1 MVSDRGRKLVR
12 TLLIL
17 AANPKGTERLR
28 LDEEVKKIEQGLERS
43 KRRDQFK
50 LVVKWAVTD
59 DDLRR
64 AMLDN
69 EPEIVH
75 FSGHGSGES
84 QGGQGRDLVA
94 VQAKESG
101 GLAFEDDGGHVQ
113 LISGDAL
120 ARLFELCAD
129 SVKCVVLNAC
139 YSEAQAD
146 AIAEH
151 IDYVVGMKK
160 AIGDEAA
167 IKFAVGFY
175 DALGAGRDVEKAFK
189 FGCIAIDLK
198 GIPEYLTP
206 VLKKKSISAT
216 VPTAP
221 SSASPPDPSSAG
233 LPCPQSGDQSLS
245 VPGFGTATAPD
256 GDPGNI
262 VSAAG
267 TSSPTSATAGINV
280 PIRLFY
286 SYSHKDETLRDEL
299 EEALALLKRQGLI
312 SGWHDRKIGAGDE
325 WKGAIDKN
333 LEEAQVVLLLVS
345 ASFLA
350 SDYCWDVETKRAV
363 ERHDQGEAKVIPVI
377 LRPCDWH
384 GAPFGKL
391 QALPKD
397 VKAVTSWT
405 NKDEAWTDVAVGI
418 RRAVEAMT
426 AKPSEGLLRSQ
437 GGAGKKVGA
446 PTNSGA
452 PAFLQEAVIEKEKE
466 KARGMVALFDRGAF
480 KIDHPY
486 ERTAPLYRSLKSTR
500 EELQVSGRSA
510 LLLHD
515 VSSLFGE
522 IIDILQKLQ
531 HKVDD
536 NYPDVESEADKPGRL
551 TKQDDENLKAK
562 MGREYYDAANL
573 MMSVRPQVEAILDDI
588 RQHLDLKKPED
599 GDK

>member
-28 LDEEVKKIEQGLERS
+28 LDEEVKKIEQGLERA

-84 QGGQGRDLVA
+84 QGGQGRDLVP

-221 SSASPPDPSSAG
+221 SSASPSDASSAG
-233 LPCPQSGDQSLS
+233 SPGHQSGVHSPS
-245 VPGFGTATAPD
+245 VPVSGNATVPV
-256 GDPGNI
+256 GDLGIGNI
-262 VSAAG
+262 DSAAG
-267 TSSPTSATAGINV
+267 TSSPTSATAKITV

-286 SYSHKDETLRDEL
+286 SYSHQDEELRKEL
-299 EEALALLKRQGLI
+299 ENHLSLLRREGLI
-312 SGWHDRKIGAGDE
+312 SAWHDRMIGAGDE

-333 LEEAQVVLLLVS
+333 LEEAQVILLLVS
-345 ASFLA
+345 SSFLA
-350 SDYCWDVETKRAV
+350 SDYCWDVDTKRAI
-363 ERHDQGEAKVIPVI
+363 ERHDRGEAGVIPVI

-384 GAPFGKL
+384 GAPFGKI
-391 QALPKD
+391 QALPRD
-397 VKAVTSWT
+397 GKAVTSWD
-405 NKDEAWTDVAVGI
+405 NRDEAFKDVALGI
-418 RRAVEAMT
+418 RRAVEAIT
-426 AKPSEGLLRSQ
+426 ANPR
-437 GGAGKKVGA
+437 
-446 PTNSGA
+446 
-452 PAFLQEAVIEKEKE
+452 
-466 KARGMVALFDRGAF
+466 
-480 KIDHPY
+480 
-486 ERTAPLYRSLKSTR
+486 
-500 EELQVSGRSA
+500 
-510 LLLHD
+510 
-515 VSSLFGE
+515 
-522 IIDILQKLQ
+522 
-531 HKVDD
+531 
-536 NYPDVESEADKPGRL
+536 
-551 TKQDDENLKAK
+551 
-562 MGREYYDAANL
+562 
-573 MMSVRPQVEAILDDI
+573 
-588 RQHLDLKKPED
+588 
-599 GDK
+599 

>member
-1 MVSDRGRKLVR
+1 VR
-12 TLLIL
+12 TILIL
-17 AANPKGTERLR
+17 ASNPRTTKRLR

-43 KRRDQFK
+43 KKRDQFK

-59 DDLRR
+59 DELRR

-75 FSGHGSGES
+75 FSGHGVGSG
-84 QGGQGRDLVA
+84 QGGSGRDFVTD
-94 VQAKESG
+94 QEDESG
-101 GLAFEDDGGHVQ
+101 GLVFEDDSGQVQ
-113 LISGDAL
+113 LISGESL
-120 ARLFELCAD
+120 SRLFELCSD
-129 SVKCVVLNAC
+129 TVKCVVLNAC

-221 SSASPPDPSSAG
+221 SSASPPDASSAG
-233 LPCPQSGDQSLS
+233 LPGPQSGLHSPS
-245 VPGFGTATAPD
+245 VPGSGTSTAQD

-262 VSAAG
+262 DSAAG
-267 TSSPTSATAGINV
+267 TSSPTSATAKITV

-299 EEALALLKRQGLI
+299 EEALTLLERQGLI
-312 SGWHDRKIGAGDE
+312 SEWHDRKIGAGEE
-325 WKGAIDKN
+325 WKGAIDQN
-333 LEEAQVVLLLVS
+333 LEEAQVILLLVS
-345 ASFLA
+345 SSFLA
-350 SDYCWDVETKRAV
+350 SDYCWDVETKRAI
-363 ERHDQGEAKVIPVI
+363 ERHDQGVAKVIPVI

-384 GAPFGKL
+384 GAPFGQL

-397 VKAVTSWT
+397 AKAVTTWT

-418 RRAVEAMT
+418 RRAVEAM
-426 AKPSEGLLRSQ
+426 
-437 GGAGKKVGA
+437 
-446 PTNSGA
+446 
-452 PAFLQEAVIEKEKE
+452 
-466 KARGMVALFDRGAF
+466 
-480 KIDHPY
+480 
-486 ERTAPLYRSLKSTR
+486 
-500 EELQVSGRSA
+500 
-510 LLLHD
+510 
-515 VSSLFGE
+515 
-522 IIDILQKLQ
+522 
-531 HKVDD
+531 
-536 NYPDVESEADKPGRL
+536 
-551 TKQDDENLKAK
+551 
-562 MGREYYDAANL
+562 AANP
-573 MMSVRPQVEAILDDI
+573 R
-588 RQHLDLKKPED
+588 
-599 GDK
+599 

>member
-28 LDEEVKKIEQGLERS
+28 LDEEVKKIEQGLERA

-84 QGGQGRDLVA
+84 QGGQGRDLVP

-175 DALGAGRDVEKAFK
+175 DALGAGRDFETAYK
-189 FGCIAIDLK
+189 FGCSAIDLK

-206 VLKKKSISAT
+206 VMKKKSISVT
-216 VPTAP
+216 VPTPP
-221 SSASPPDPSSAG
+221 SSASPPDASSAG
-233 LPCPQSGDQSLS
+233 LPGPQSGVHSPS
-245 VPGFGTATAPD
+245 VPGSGTSTAQD

-262 VSAAG
+262 DSAAG
-267 TSSPTSATAGINV
+267 TSSPTSATAKITV
-280 PIRLFY
+280 PIRLFC
-286 SYSHKDETLRDEL
+286 SCSHRDEELRKEL
-299 EEALALLKRQGLI
+299 ENHL
-312 SGWHDRKIGAGDE
+312 S
-325 WKGAIDKN
+325 
-333 LEEAQVVLLLVS
+333 
-345 ASFLA
+345 
-350 SDYCWDVETKRAV
+350 
-363 ERHDQGEAKVIPVI
+363 
-377 LRPCDWH
+377 
-384 GAPFGKL
+384 
-391 QALPKD
+391 
-397 VKAVTSWT
+397 
-405 NKDEAWTDVAVGI
+405 
-418 RRAVEAMT
+418 
-426 AKPSEGLLRSQ
+426 LLR
-437 GGAGKKVGA
+437 
-446 PTNSGA
+446 
-452 PAFLQEAVIEKEKE
+452 
-466 KARGMVALFDRGAF
+466 
-480 KIDHPY
+480 
-486 ERTAPLYRSLKSTR
+486 
-500 EELQVSGRSA
+500 
-510 LLLHD
+510 
-515 VSSLFGE
+515 
-522 IIDILQKLQ
+522 
-531 HKVDD
+531 
-536 NYPDVESEADKPGRL
+536 
-551 TKQDDENLKAK
+551 
-562 MGREYYDAANL
+562 
-573 MMSVRPQVEAILDDI
+573 
-588 RQHLDLKKPED
+588 
-599 GDK
+599 

>member
-1 MVSDRGRKLVR
+1 VR

-17 AANPKGTERLR
+17 AANPKGTERRR

-50 LVVKWAVTD
+50 LVVKLAVTD

-84 QGGQGRDLVA
+84 QGGQGRDLVP
-94 VQAKESG
+94 VQVKESG

-113 LISGDAL
+113 LITGDAL

-139 YSEAQAD
+139 YSEEQAN

-221 SSASPPDPSSAG
+221 SSASPPDASSAG
-233 LPCPQSGDQSLS
+233 LPGPQSGLHSPS
-245 VPGFGTATAPD
+245 VPGSGTSTAQD

-262 VSAAG
+262 DSAAG
-267 TSSPTSATAGINV
+267 TSSPRATA
-280 PIRLFY
+280 
-286 SYSHKDETLRDEL
+286 
-299 EEALALLKRQGLI
+299 
-312 SGWHDRKIGAGDE
+312 
-325 WKGAIDKN
+325 
-333 LEEAQVVLLLVS
+333 
-345 ASFLA
+345 
-350 SDYCWDVETKRAV
+350 
-363 ERHDQGEAKVIPVI
+363 
-377 LRPCDWH
+377 
-384 GAPFGKL
+384 
-391 QALPKD
+391 
-397 VKAVTSWT
+397 
-405 NKDEAWTDVAVGI
+405 
-418 RRAVEAMT
+418 
-426 AKPSEGLLRSQ
+426 
-437 GGAGKKVGA
+437 
-446 PTNSGA
+446 
-452 PAFLQEAVIEKEKE
+452 
-466 KARGMVALFDRGAF
+466 
-480 KIDHPY
+480 
-486 ERTAPLYRSLKSTR
+486 
-500 EELQVSGRSA
+500 
-510 LLLHD
+510 
-515 VSSLFGE
+515 SLFQG
-522 IIDILQKLQ
+522 
-531 HKVDD
+531 HRVTF
-536 NYPDVESEADKPGRL
+536 S
-551 TKQDDENLKAK
+551 
-562 MGREYYDAANL
+562 
-573 MMSVRPQVEAILDDI
+573 
-588 RQHLDLKKPED
+588 
-599 GDK
+599 

>member
-1 MVSDRGRKLVR
+1 VR
-12 TLLIL
+12 TILIL
-17 AANPKGTERLR
+17 ASNPRTTKRLR

-43 KRRDQFK
+43 KKRDQFK

-59 DDLRR
+59 DELRR

-75 FSGHGSGES
+75 FSGHGVGSG
-84 QGGQGRDLVA
+84 QGGSGRDFVA
-94 VQAKESG
+94 DQEDESG
-101 GLAFEDDGGHVQ
+101 GLVFEDDSGQVQ
-113 LISGDAL
+113 LISGESL
-120 ARLFELCAD
+120 SRLFELCSD
-129 SVKCVVLNAC
+129 TVKCVVLNAC

-221 SSASPPDPSSAG
+221 SSASPPDASSAG
-233 LPCPQSGDQSLS
+233 LPGPQSGLHSPS
-245 VPGFGTATAPD
+245 VPGSGTSTAQD

-262 VSAAG
+262 DSAAG
-267 TSSPTSATAGINV
+267 TSSPTSATAKITV

-299 EEALALLKRQGLI
+299 EEALTLLERQGLI
-312 SGWHDRKIGAGDE
+312 SEWHDRKIGAGEE
-325 WKGAIDKN
+325 WKGAIDQN
-333 LEEAQVVLLLVS
+333 LEEAQVILLLVS
-345 ASFLA
+345 SSFLA
-350 SDYCWDVETKRAV
+350 SDYCWDVETKRAI
-363 ERHDQGEAKVIPVI
+363 ERHDQGVAKVIPVI

-384 GAPFGKL
+384 GAPFGQL

-397 VKAVTSWT
+397 AKAVTTWT

-418 RRAVEAMT
+418 RRAVEAM
-426 AKPSEGLLRSQ
+426 
-437 GGAGKKVGA
+437 
-446 PTNSGA
+446 
-452 PAFLQEAVIEKEKE
+452 
-466 KARGMVALFDRGAF
+466 
-480 KIDHPY
+480 
-486 ERTAPLYRSLKSTR
+486 
-500 EELQVSGRSA
+500 
-510 LLLHD
+510 
-515 VSSLFGE
+515 
-522 IIDILQKLQ
+522 
-531 HKVDD
+531 
-536 NYPDVESEADKPGRL
+536 
-551 TKQDDENLKAK
+551 
-562 MGREYYDAANL
+562 AANP
-573 MMSVRPQVEAILDDI
+573 R
-588 RQHLDLKKPED
+588 
-599 GDK
+599 